1 MKQEFYPES
10 SIREQIEAGGANDW
24 QIRLGGYV
32 VSLYYT
38 KTPKSGIAR
47 IVPFRRP
54 DRLSVIVY
62 RQLPDGTKEAVWQ
75 IRVPAR
81 NANLWTDRRNSL
93 RIVAHDGRLC
103 IFSVTASGGPE
114 FLGGEW
120 GRIASDDPIPDEER
134 QRGITQA
141 TERWVSMNHNN

>member
-10 SIREQIEAGGANDW
+10 SIREQIEAGGADDW

-38 KTPKSGIAR
+38 QSPKSGIAR
-47 IVPFRRP
+47 IVPFRRS

-81 NANLWTDRRNSL
+81 NANLWTDHRDSL

-114 FLGGEW
+114 FLGGKW

-134 QRGITQA
+134 QRGITRA
-141 TERWVSMNHNN
+141 TERWVSMKNK